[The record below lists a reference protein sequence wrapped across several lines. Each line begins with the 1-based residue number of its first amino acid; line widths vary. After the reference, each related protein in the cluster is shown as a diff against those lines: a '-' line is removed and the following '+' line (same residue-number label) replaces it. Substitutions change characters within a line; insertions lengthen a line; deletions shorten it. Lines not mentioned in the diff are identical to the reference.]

1 LPDAYVPD
9 VRLRLKMYRRLAEL
23 GSMAQIDEMEQEL
36 ADRFGSL
43 PGPAQNLMYQLRL
56 KALARDAGVGTIVVE
71 KGYLVL
77 RASGL
82 KYPDRKGLQRILGG
96 QAIVSYRDVRLPQDR
111 GWREELV
118 AVLKEMARATGG

>member
-1 LPDAYVPD
+1 VPDAYGPD
-9 VRLRLKMYRRLAEL
+9 GRLRRKLYRRLAEL

-36 ADRFGSL
+36 ADRFGVL
-43 PGPAQNLMYQLRL
+43 PEPAQNLMYQLRL
-56 KALARDAGVGTIVVE
+56 KSLARDAGVGTIVTE
-71 KGYLVL
+71 KGHLVL

-82 KYPDRKGLQRILGG
+82 KYPDRKGLQRVLGG
-96 QAIVSYRDVRLPQDR
+96 QAVVSYRDVRLPQVR